1 MSSEKE
7 VPQLFE
13 SQDYLNRKKEI
24 MMEYE
29 KKGKSF
35 FKDLDKK
42 VREEG
47 FALVDIQVGQI
58 KRPEVMPL
66 VDGNPTHIDQLEG
79 MVEKGRFP
87 KEEFEVLKE
96 KQTKLREEIDQI
108 FLELRDLQKEVQ
120 ENIEKMDRLMFMKM
134 ATDLSAPLKEK
145 YPGKEDRKIPERDA
159 RGYDREPADLRN
171 SASAAD
177 SRHALPHARRRC
189 LSALSGQPPR
199 G

>member
-1 MSSEKE
+1 M
-7 VPQLFE
+7 
-13 SQDYLNRKKEI
+13 I
-24 MMEYE
+24 EYE

-47 FALVDIQVGQI
+47 FALVDIQMGQI

-96 KQTKLREEIDQI
+96 KQAKLREDIDQI
-108 FLELRDLQKEVQ
+108 FLELRTSRRMCSRPSRKW
-120 ENIEKMDRLMFMKM
+120 
-134 ATDLSAPLKEK
+134 TDSC
-145 YPGKEDRKIPERDA
+145 
-159 RGYDREPADLRN
+159 
-171 SASAAD
+171 
-177 SRHALPHARRRC
+177 SRRW
-189 LSALSGQPPR
+189 PR
-199 G
+199 TCPRP